1 MTHRNWLIFIL
12 LAVFMMM
19 TTGCISRTI
28 CLEGRRVW
36 PANPKFT
43 IVPRLYKADELTA
56 AGIRTDGVYVH
67 YVFRPKEFQEEFE
80 DDLRRN
86 GYRVG
91 SPYFRFWAN
100 GRILV
105 GLSKMDVLTAKE
117 VDCFEGGILGY
128 FRFPT
133 NGVLESEVYTYD
145 LGRGGGAY
153 SKYRRI
159 IEGDTL
165 WFTTHATHKGV
176 PVQLG
181 YRFVPI
187 KGMTAQPD
195 W

>member
-1 MTHRNWLIFIL
+1 MTHRNWLIIMS
-12 LAVFMMM
+12 LAVFMMIS
-19 TTGCISRTI
+19 TGCISRTI

-36 PANPKFT
+36 PASPKFT
-43 IVPRLYKADELTA
+43 IAPQNYTADELRA
-56 AGIRTDGVYVH
+56 AGIRTDGVYVRCG
-67 YVFRPKEFQEEFE
+67 FRPKEVQEENE
-80 DDLRRN
+80 DFLRRK
-86 GYRVG
+86 GWRTG

-105 GLSKMDVLTAKE
+105 GFSKMDVLTARE

-153 SKYRRI
+153 SKCSRI

-165 WFTTHATHKGV
+165 WFTTYATHKGV
-176 PVQLG
+176 PVELG